1 MSTVE
6 LIDDPVF
13 DKPFEI
19 LPVSL
24 LEDVFNFILQHPVKT
39 IIFLIAVLILL
50 IVCDFADHRPQ
61 KSTERVSTS
70 DSEN

>member
-19 LPVSL
+19 QPTSL
-24 LEDVFNFILQHPVKT
+24 FQDVLNLILDHPYKAL
-39 IIFLIAVLILL
+39 IFLIVVLILL
-50 IVCDFADHRPQ
+50 IVCEFADHRPQ
-61 KSTERVSTS
+61 S
-70 DSEN
+70 

>member
-24 LEDVFNFILQHPVKT
+24 FEDVFNLILEHPVK
-39 IIFLIAVLILL
+39 ALILL
-50 IVCDFADHRPQ
+50 IVIFIIFIVCDFADHRPQ
-61 KSTERVSTS
+61 P
-70 DSEN
+70 

>member
-19 LPVSL
+19 QPTSL
-24 LEDVFNFILQHPVKT
+24 FQDFINLILDHPYKA
-39 IIFLIAVLILL
+39 IIFLIVVLILL
-50 IVCDFADHRPQ
+50 IVCDLADHRPQ
-61 KSTERVSTS
+61 S
-70 DSEN
+70 

>member
-19 LPVSL
+19 QPTSL
-24 LEDVFNFILQHPVKT
+24 FQDVLNLILEHPYKAL
-39 IIFLIAVLILL
+39 IFLILVLIIL
-50 IVCDFADHRPQ
+50 IVSEFAEHRPQ
-61 KSTERVSTS
+61 P
-70 DSEN
+70 

>member
-19 LPVSL
+19 LPISL
-24 LEDVFNFILQHPVKT
+24 LQDVLNLILEHPYKT
-39 IIFLIAVLILL
+39 LIFLIVVLIIF
-50 IVCDFADHRPQ
+50 IVCDFADHRGGP
-61 KSTERVSTS
+61 TCL
-70 DSEN
+70 NN

>member
-24 LEDVFNFILQHPVKT
+24 FEDVFNLILEHPVKA
-39 IIFLIAVLILL
+39 IIFLIVVLIIF
-50 IVCDFADHRPQ
+50 IVCDFADHRP
-61 KSTERVSTS
+61 EP
-70 DSEN
+70 